1 MSPTYQQNKKHIYKW
16 RAKNMNIHRAN
27 NVKYKRWKTIQLIFL
42 NILL

>member
-1 MSPTYQQNKKHIYKW
+1 MPPTYQQNKKHIYKW
-16 RAKNMNIHRAN
+16 REKNMDIHRAN